1 MSDLPPRSSRVV
13 HIADHLWDT
22 LQLMSAEIGVD
33 RDGLVN
39 QALFSFARQNGY
51 LQPGAVRPVAID
63 ASEPARSPVVAA
75 PALPT
80 APQRPAALSIPPTPA
95 FAASVR
101 TTHEEDTPSTDRPI
115 EPPAFMAN
123 DVAALPSLASPPY
136 VPPVSTPEDDASDP
150 GFDPPSDP
158 STPASRYGREEV
170 PTPDEL
176 RLPRSRALSDDEPS
190 EHYSG
195 APALPEALPS
205 APPPL
210 PARDPADQ
218 VLVLIADGHEAE
230 RVTGDRFLIG
240 RGKHCDLVIDS
251 GKVSREHAAIV
262 RDDGMFFIEDLGS
275 SNGTWFD
282 KRRITRRRIEDGDEY
297 FICAERLTCRLE

>member
-1 MSDLPPRSSRVV
+1 MSDLPPRSTRVV

-22 LQLMSAEIGVD
+22 LQIMSAEIGVD

-39 QALFSFARQNGY
+39 QALFSFARQNGF
-51 LQPGAVRPVAID
+51 LQPGAARP
-63 ASEPARSPVVAA
+63 ASISTSTPARSPLVVA
-75 PALPT
+75 PVLPT
-80 APQRPAALSIPPTPA
+80 APQRPAALSIPPTPV
-95 FAASVR
+95 FASSLR

-115 EPPAFMAN
+115 EPPAFIAS
-123 DVAALPSLASPPY
+123 DIAALPSLASAPY
-136 VPPVSTPEDDASDP
+136 VPPVSAPADDASDP
-150 GFDPPSDP
+150 GFDLPSA
-158 STPASRYGREEV
+158 PASRHEQEEV

-176 RLPRSRALSDDEPS
+176 RVPRSRALSDDEPS
-190 EHYSG
+190 DPYAG
-195 APALPEALPS
+195 IAAQPEERPGT
-205 APPPL
+205 PPPL

-218 VLVLIADGHEAE
+218 VLVLIADGHAAE

-240 RGKHCDLVIDS
+240 RGKHCDLIIDS

-262 RDDGMFFIEDLGS
+262 RDDGTFFIEDLGS

-297 FICAERLTCRLE
+297 FICSEKLTCRLE